1 MIDEHS
7 SPERDPEES
16 TRDLSTET
24 QLPKVEAGSAALPRS
39 IGRYHIRRLID
50 SGGMGVVYEAV
61 QEEPRRVVA
70 LKVMKPGLVSKSALR
85 RFQYEAQF
93 LARLRHA
100 NIAQVF
106 EAGTHEENG
115 RSVPFFAMEY
125 IPNARPITEFAA
137 LKKLGTRER
146 LELFARACDGVDHG
160 HQKGIIHR
168 DLKPANILVDG
179 NGEPKII
186 DFGVAR
192 ATDADMTL
200 TTLQT
205 DVGQLL
211 GTLQYMSPEQCEADP
226 HDLDTR
232 SDVYSL
238 GVVLYELL
246 CGKPPYEVEGRALL
260 EAVRVI
266 REETPARPSTLS
278 RTLRGD
284 VETIIVKAL
293 EKDRARRYQSAHLL
307 AADIRH
313 YLNDEPIRA
322 RPPSVSYQFRKFAR
336 RNKGLVGGAVSTLVV
351 LIAAVV
357 VISMALVRA
366 IDAEAR
372 AEAEAM
378 TLEAVNTF
386 LLHDLLEAASPTVAQ
401 GRPLTVEQVFELAAD
416 RVGDRFARRPLVE
429 ARILET
435 ISDVFVELGRYP
447 EAVQSIQRAYELRHE
462 QLGRD
467 DEQTLTAQ
475 VKLGIALAWAGK
487 LDEAERANAEAL
499 AGLIRVLGP
508 HDRATLWA
516 RNALGTTYLAAYK
529 FDEALPIFED
539 VSARQ
544 IEVIGLDNR
553 ETVSTLANLAR
564 CLMSLSRLDEAEPA
578 QRTALDAQR
587 RVLGDRHPDTLKS
600 SGNLVGMLYEL
611 GRYEE
616 AESVALE
623 TIAIAAGVLDEN
635 HPALLDLR
643 INLGLTLAATG
654 RASEAV
660 ALVRP
665 ALEARIAALS
675 ESHPKTI
682 NTINTFCT
690 LLMDAGEL
698 DEAEQWLRRG
708 AEVSAEVFP
717 PGHYLPLLFQVN
729 LGGVLLENGSAAQ
742 AVAILAD
749 AVPGIAAV
757 LPGRVAGECRIGYG
771 QALAATGE
779 LERAE
784 SELLTA
790 HEELLGSGVKEGEGP
805 AGTAVLALVELYE
818 SWDRPEDAEAWRA
831 KLPAVQDEVAS
842 DGS

>member
-1 MIDEHS
+1 MTDQHS
-7 SPERDPEES
+7 SPESDPEIP
-16 TRDLSTET
+16 TRDLSTQEHH
-24 QLPKVEAGSAALPRS
+24 PEEAAGSADLPRV

-100 NIAQVF
+100 NIAHVF
-106 EAGTHEENG
+106 EAGTHEVNG

-125 IPNARPITEFAA
+125 IPNARPITDFAA
-137 LKKLGTRER
+137 RNALGTRER
-146 LELFARACDGVDHG
+146 LELFARVCDGVHHG

-168 DLKPANILVDG
+168 DLKPANILIDG

-205 DVGQLL
+205 DVGQLI

-246 CGKPPYEVEGRALL
+246 CGRPPYEIGGRAVH

-278 RTLRGD
+278 RTVRGD
-284 VETIIVKAL
+284 LETITLKAL
-293 EKDRARRYQSAHLL
+293 EKQRDRRYQSAHEL

-322 RPPSVSYQFRKFAR
+322 RPPSVTYQFRKFAR

-357 VISMALVRA
+357 MISLALVRA
-366 IDAEAR
+366 KDAERR
-372 AEAEAM
+372 AEAEAV

-386 LLHDLLEAASPTVAQ
+386 LLHDLLEAASPAVAQ
-401 GRPLTVEQVFELAAD
+401 GRPLTVEQVFELAAE
-416 RVGDRFARRPLVE
+416 RVGERFARRPLVE

-435 ISDVFVELGRYP
+435 IADVFGELGRYP
-447 EAVQSIQRAYELRHE
+447 EAVQSIQRAYKLRHQE
-462 QLGRD
+462 LGPD
-467 DEQTLTAQ
+467 DQQTLTTQA
-475 VKLGIALAWAGK
+475 KLGVALERSGD
-487 LDEAERANAEAL
+487 LDEAERAIAEAV
-499 AGLIRVLGP
+499 AGLTRILGP
-508 HDRATLWA
+508 HDPATLWA
-516 RNALGTTYLAAYK
+516 RNALGTTYLSAQK
-529 FDEALPIFED
+529 LEEALTIFED

-553 ETVSTLANLAR
+553 ETVSTLANLATV
-564 CLMSLSRLDEAEPA
+564 LALLGRLDDAEPA

-587 RVLGDRHPDTLKS
+587 RFLGDRHPDTLRS

-616 AESVALE
+616 AESIALE
-623 TIAIAAGVLDEN
+623 TLAVAEGIFDEN
-635 HPALLDLR
+635 HPALIHLR
-643 INLGLTLAATG
+643 NNLGLTLAAVG

-660 ALVRP
+660 EIVRP
-665 ALEARIAALS
+665 ALEARIAALG
-675 ESHPKTI
+675 ERHPDAI
-682 NTINTFCT
+682 NAMNTFCT

-698 DEAEQWLRRG
+698 DEAEQRLRRG
-708 AEVSAEVFP
+708 AELSAEVFP

-749 AVPGIAAV
+749 AVPGMAAV
-757 LPGRVAGECRIGYG
+757 LPGRVAGECRIVYG

-779 LERAE
+779 LVRAE
-784 SELLTA
+784 EELLTA
-790 HEELLGSGVKEGEGP
+790 HEELLGGGVKEGEGP

-818 SWDRPEDAEAWRA
+818 SWDRPQDAEAWRA
-831 KLPAVQDEVAS
+831 RLPAVQDEVAS